1 MPSWPNSES
10 PDDDE
15 YMSKFSSM
23 QMEYFKTSDTVI
35 DPSFCGMVVES
46 EPNCILHKQRPGK
59 FVAFEG
65 SDTGRRFIGCATES
79 YLTEYA
85 SSQVVSHLSIY
96 VLLNLHDGVNCG
108 VVQRVDAPWPP
119 ILRRCLIKL
128 WDMYH
133 EQNLGRVQDNEAH
146 EKEVAKL
153 KKELDSLGNQ
163 YNQLVNDVSNLFD
176 YQDGMK
182 SYSMDY
188 TSQANNELKEKKHQL
203 EERTKIELQMNKLK
217 LKKEQRCILQT
228 QADIIQNTRMAMK
241 ELEVD
246 RDLIKEEKR
255 KLEHVIAELLNDG
268 HGCKEKLDK
277 IKEVV
282 TEE

>member
-1 MPSWPNSES
+1 MPSWTNCES

-15 YMSKFSSM
+15 YMSEFSSM
-23 QMEYFKTSDTVI
+23 QMEYFTLVY
-35 DPSFCGMVVES
+35 VVWLLNLS
-46 EPNCILHKQRPGK
+46 LSACYTRRGQANLLHLKAVT
-59 FVAFEG
+59 F
-65 SDTGRRFIGCATES
+65 GRRFIGCSLEVRWRLV
-79 YLTEYA
+79 YNF
-85 SSQVVSHLSIY
+85 IY

-108 VVQRVDAPWPP
+108 VVPWVDAPWPP
-119 ILRRCLIKL
+119 ILQRCLIKL

-133 EQNLGRVQDNEAH
+133 EQNLGRVRDNEAH

-153 KKELDSLGNQ
+153 KKELDSLGNH
-163 YNQLVNDVSNLFD
+163 YTQLVNDVSNLFD

-182 SYSMDY
+182 SHSMDY
-188 TSQANNELKEKKHQL
+188 TSQENNELKEKKRQL
-203 EERTKIELQMNKLK
+203 EEHTKIELQMEKLK

-228 QADIIQNTRMAMK
+228 RADIIQNTRKAMN

-246 RDLIKEEKR
+246 RDLIKEEKG
-255 KLEHVIAELLNDG
+255 KLEHVIAELLKAG

-282 TEE
+282 MEE